1 MALLAL
7 RFQLL
12 TQLFRHGLG
21 KFFCHGQ
28 INLKPIKFIQIPKRV
43 MKNHGRTMK
52 DMICENIR
60 IWIQQFFVDLDASTK
75 RFSRPPQV
83 QLNYAFDKLPWWSL
97 RTTGSLADAS
107 YAERSDWCRTC
118 WPIAAHRQWTRQRS
132 GKVKT
137 TLPGTSCYSGTAT
150 QHWSFHGIAYHR
162 IEYMIFDVRLQM
174 EELRVLSKFQWVASF
189 TVPQCHSA
197 TCIAVVSQSFQ
208 QQRTYLFHLK
218 SNHAATSFVCRLSS
232 SWTWKLLPRRYI
244 MW

>member
-1 MALLAL
+1 MLYESMALLAL

-21 KFFCHGQ
+21 KFFCHG

-52 DMICENIR
+52 DMICENIG

-107 YAERSDWCRTC
+107 YADRSGWCRTC
-118 WPIAAHRQWTRQRS
+118 SPIAADRQ
-132 GKVKT
+132 
-137 TLPGTSCYSGTAT
+137 
-150 QHWSFHGIAYHR
+150 
-162 IEYMIFDVRLQM
+162 
-174 EELRVLSKFQWVASF
+174 
-189 TVPQCHSA
+189 
-197 TCIAVVSQSFQ
+197 
-208 QQRTYLFHLK
+208 
-218 SNHAATSFVCRLSS
+218 
-232 SWTWKLLPRRYI
+232 
-244 MW
+244 